1 MNLLSIQQHQ
11 IGDRAKRVL
20 ASFLSAAVL
29 FSYAI
34 IEAPSAHS
42 VAIGSGSCASNSSTS
57 SVVVALSGGNCF
69 VAVYATGANTWTP
82 PAGVSTVDFLLIA
95 GGGAGGS
102 GAWGGGGGAGELVS
116 RTSYAVT
123 SGIAVSFSI
132 GSGGTPGTASLDP
145 AVNRSNNGGNSWV
158 GSASGVVANGG
169 GAGASYAYNSGVA
182 AYGTGSNGG
191 SGGGGTEDVSV
202 RNGGSST
209 ASSGANR
216 NGYGNAGGKGGPS
229 ASTQSGGGGGGAGG
243 AGGDAGTARGGNG
256 GIGLILFSSWL
267 SAISSGMSVVSGWQ
281 SATTSGYITGGGGGG
296 TTTTAGTGGAGGG
309 GAGGSNSTSFNGY
322 SAVANTGS
330 GGGGC
335 GYGGSSKTGGTG
347 GSGLLIIRYS
357 SDSTAPSFSNSTTFS
372 FSENSTTSSNAA
384 TITVNESSTVS
395 INSGNDSAL
404 FTVVVSD
411 SVTARIRFLSSP
423 NFESPADVG
432 SNNGYELSIRAT
444 DTAGNFANQSITISV
459 TNVNEAPTIST
470 NGSGETHAV
479 TQAENLS
486 SVITYA
492 ATDVDA
498 GASLSFSVSG
508 TDAADFAINSSS
520 GVLTFASSPDFEAP
534 ADSDTNNTY
543 VVVITVSDGALSDT
557 QTLTVTITNANES
570 ATVSAP
576 TVSGTINK
584 GISTT
589 ITVTLNA
596 SGKVRFFLGGKRISN
611 CLARSTTGS
620 YPNFSATC
628 SWKPPVTGRQSL
640 TASITPTD
648 ISFSAATSASTAV
661 WVNKR
666 ASSR

>member
-404 FTVVVSD
+404 FTVVASD

-423 NFESPADVG
+423 NFESPGDVG

-444 DTAGNFANQSITISV
+444 DAAGNFANQSITISV

-479 TQAENLS
+479 TQAENLT

-498 GASLSFSVSG
+498 GSSLSFSISG

-520 GVLTFASSPDFEAP
+520 GVLAFASSPDFEAP